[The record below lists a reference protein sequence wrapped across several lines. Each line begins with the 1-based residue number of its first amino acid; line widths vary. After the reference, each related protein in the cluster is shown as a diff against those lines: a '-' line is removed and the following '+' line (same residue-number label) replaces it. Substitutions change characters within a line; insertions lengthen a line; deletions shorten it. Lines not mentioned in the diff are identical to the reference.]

1 MRAALQRFPLLLTVQ
16 TLAVAVAGAFL
27 AWALKAPVYML
38 LGPALA
44 VCLTSLAGLKSAI
57 DPKLRDLCFVI
68 LGIAVGTGFD
78 GDALGAMLRWP
89 LAFIFMAFVIWAII
103 FVCRA
108 MLVRFFD
115 FEPRAAVLAAA
126 PGHLSFVI
134 AAATELG
141 SDVARISITQSVR
154 LLCLTL
160 IVPFL
165 ALALGVEVGGN
176 IAPQGSLMGAGP
188 MMGLFAAALVVG
200 LAFAKLGVPAPLLMG
215 AMVCSAVGQI
225 SGITA
230 GVLPEWLVL
239 PAYLTLGA
247 LIGTRFSGLSLSG
260 LTRGLA
266 AGLAI
271 TLVAVLMAGA
281 GALPVA
287 WALGMP
293 LAHVL
298 VAFAPGGFETMIA
311 MGAVLGVVPGFVA
324 ACHMARLMVLTVL
337 LPAMLARTG
346 GDGQSPLPFKGTP

>member
-1 MRAALQRFPLLLTVQ
+1 MRTAFQSSSLTLTLR
-16 TLAVAVAGAFL
+16 TLAVAAGGAFL
-27 AWALKAPVYML
+27 AWALQAPVYML
-38 LGPALA
+38 LGPAL
-44 VCLTSLAGLKSAI
+44 VVSLTSLAGLRSGI
-57 DPKLRDLCFVI
+57 DFRLRDLCFVI

-103 FVCRA
+103 FVCRH
-108 MLVRFFD
+108 MLVRYFR
-115 FEPRAAVLAAA
+115 FEPRAAILAAA

-141 SDVARISITQSVR
+141 SDVARISVTQSVR

-176 IAPQGSLMGAGP
+176 IAPQGSLMGIGA
-188 MMGLFAAALVVG
+188 MVGLFAAALAAG
-200 LAFAKLGVPAPLLMG
+200 LLFKRLAVPAPLLMG

-225 SGITA
+225 TGITA

-247 LIGTRFSGLSLSG
+247 LIGTRFSGLGLAG
-260 LTRGLA
+260 LTAGLA

-293 LAHVL
+293 QAHVL

-337 LPAMLARTG
+337 LPAMLAREARR
-346 GDGQSPLPFKGTP
+346 DQSASRLSGTP